1 MERDGNGAKKHYWAF
16 VSYSSKDRKWGQW
29 LHNRLENYPIPR
41 EFQDT
46 EISGGLRLGKNLRP
60 CFRDRDELSGS
71 SELGPAIQRALENTS
86 YLIVLC
92 SPNSARSSWVNKEI
106 EDFKA
111 MKGSGNILA
120 LILEGEPNATSNP
133 AVPDELECFPPALR
147 YPEEPL
153 AGDLRKEGD
162 GKERGFLK
170 ILSGVAQLDFDLLYR
185 RHERA
190 QRRKRITLGAVATA
204 VIVTLAGLSTF
215 AFQQKSV
222 AQHQTHIAKER
233 EKEAS
238 YERDQARKTLARFYT
253 ERALAGDK
261 PYESLSW
268 LVKACAI
275 DPAVYSNPQIASRAA
290 EWIGP
295 WPAPDLCLGT
305 NILENPSDSFS
316 AALTAHSRTLG
327 KSAIQTGPRSW
338 DLIDWKAKKLVGSF
352 EFAESLESIHHREG
366 ETFFILLG
374 ARGMEIRSW
383 DDGRSLYRL
392 PNAASRLEI
401 APVMGGVFFSNFDYK
416 TKSTRL
422 SFVSGENGKFVEQIV
437 ADVEGECGRI
447 SGTTSKGVPALFVI
461 CEKDKDEPRSL
472 LGFARSGS
480 PAEWK
485 KQELIPPA
493 DFSPLYFNGVE
504 GLPDDSLL
512 ITQANKQPTLLFQP
526 ANPAFVPLPG
536 QGNAIGFIGN
546 TETNDIDLI
555 VAAWT
560 EGGRGC
566 TISRRSMQT
575 GEDLTLLAGASLG
588 SPTFC
593 EKGRAIA
600 AWDEEK
606 RELAYRPLDGEAVT
620 FPLSP
625 PPAWPYISVSEISEV
640 RPNLLLINAF
650 AGKKSVFLLADLT
663 AKGGNVY
670 HFGTAPEFLACLD
683 AVPSENGF
691 AVTALTHKG
700 RSISYFER
708 LLTTPDALGKQPTKI
723 WQAPGKIG
731 WLGITGDGK
740 ETALVTR
747 EENSR
752 QEFARV
758 APGSENPAWHETTWR
773 GGSGLNSSDRVNI
786 LPGGG
791 MAISTIEALQ
801 IIDPNGNLISNLDS
815 DFFAVIQSGE
825 GQALLSQAEG
835 KLSMSEQAD
844 KEPRWSIP
852 FPDSIQVAVQTSQSE
867 PIRILSTD
875 HSIGYDG
882 EPDKF
887 TITLSSIN
895 PSDGNRTTATLRI
908 TGDKSEEYSGY
919 GSSYLLLPGQHPR
932 ILARL
937 GSGGGGSKGLI
948 LEPSGSELRAT
959 LQWQIDT
966 SGLIDACVPFPDG
979 SFITGE
985 LVPGEAV
992 ARFNH
997 YRKREEEWTSQSLP
1011 VTASNG
1017 TANIFPNPSG
1027 KACVILIGETSS
1039 LYSLSDHSRIG
1050 SDLKLP
1056 GEYAMISPSDRVVWA
1071 ETGEYFYLCDGNSIH
1086 EFSASTGLHLRKL
1099 EAHSRYDRE
1108 NQNPNVEHFAL
1119 SADARWLTSSDS
1131 LGKIITSLIRET
1143 PPALK
1148 SLESQSQHLGGLRIT
1163 ENDDIAAW
1171 HPPAFPKDR

>member
-1 MERDGNGAKKHYWAF
+1 MAQENKAGEKHYWAF

-29 LHNRLENYPIPR
+29 LHKRLENYPIPR
-41 EFQDT
+41 ELQGT
-46 EISGGLRLGKNLRP
+46 EISGGRSLGKNLRP

-71 SELGPAIQRALENTS
+71 SELGPAIQKALQNTS

-92 SPNSARSSWVNKEI
+92 SPNSARSAWVNKEI

-111 MKGSGNILA
+111 MKGSANILA
-120 LILEGEPNATSNP
+120 LILEGVPNATSNP
-133 AVPDELECFPPALR
+133 AIPDERECFPPALR

-170 ILSGVAQLDFDLLYR
+170 ILAGVAQLDFDRLYR

-190 QRRKRITLGAVATA
+190 QRRNRITLATIATA
-204 VIVTLAGLSTF
+204 IIVSLAGLATF

-222 AQHQTHIAKER
+222 AQQQTLIAKER

-268 LVKACAI
+268 LVKACGI
-275 DPAVYSNPQIASRAA
+275 DPAVYSNPQVASRAA

-316 AALTAHSRTLG
+316 AALTAHSRALG

-338 DLIDWKAKKLVGSF
+338 DLIDWKSKKLVGSF
-352 EFAESLESIHHREG
+352 EFGETMKSIHHREG

-374 ARGMEIRSW
+374 LSGMEIRSW

-392 PNAASRLEI
+392 PNTASQLEI
-401 APVMGGVFFSNFDYK
+401 APIQGGVFFSNYDYK

-422 SFVSGENGKFVEQIV
+422 TFVSEENGDFVEHIV

-447 SGTTSKGVPALFVI
+447 AGTISDGVPALFVI
-461 CEKDKDEPRSL
+461 CEKGRDEPRSL
-472 LGFARSGS
+472 LGFVQSGS

-485 KQELIPPA
+485 KQELTPPA
-493 DFSPLYFNGVE
+493 DFSPLYFSDAD
-504 GLPDDSLL
+504 GLPEDSLL
-512 ITQANKQPTLLFQP
+512 ISQANRQTLLFRP
-526 ANPAFVPLPG
+526 ANSTFVPLLG
-536 QGNAIGFIGN
+536 EGSILGFARN
-546 TETNDIDLI
+546 TGTNDIQPI
-555 VAAWT
+555 VAIWA

-566 TISRRSMQT
+566 TVSQRSMQT
-575 GEDLTLLAGASLG
+575 GEDLTFLSGSSLG
-588 SPTFC
+588 SPIFC

-606 RELAYRPLDGEAVT
+606 KELVYRPLNGEAVT
-620 FPLSP
+620 FPLNP
-625 PPAWPYISVSEISEV
+625 PPAWPYLAVSEISEV
-640 RPNLLLINAF
+640 RPNLLLINAW
-650 AGKKSVFLLADLT
+650 AGNKKVFFLADLT
-663 AKGGNVY
+663 DKNGNVY
-670 HFGTAPEFLACLD
+670 HFGSAPDSETCLD
-683 AVPSENGF
+683 AVPSDNGF

-700 RSISYFER
+700 RSISYFNR
-708 LLTTPDALGKQPTKI
+708 LLTTPDALEKQPTRI

-731 WLGITGDGK
+731 WLGITGDGM

-747 EENSR
+747 EESSR
-752 QEFARV
+752 QEV
-758 APGSENPAWHETTWR
+758 ALVSPESGNPAWHETTWR
-773 GGSGLNSSDRVNI
+773 GGYELSGSEKVNI
-786 LPGGG
+786 LPNGG

-801 IIDPNGNLISNLDS
+801 QIDPKGNLISDVKS
-815 DFFAVIQSGE
+815 DFSTVIHIGE
-825 GQALLSQAEG
+825 SHALLSQAEG
-835 KLSMSEQAD
+835 KLTLSAQPD
-844 KEPRWSIP
+844 NKPRWSIP
-852 FPDSIQVAVQTSQSE
+852 FPDRIQQTSQSD

-875 HSIGYDG
+875 RSIGYGG

-887 TITLSSIN
+887 TVTLSFIN
-895 PSDGNRTTATLRI
+895 PSDGNRTTATLPI
-908 TGDKSEEYSGY
+908 TGEKSEEYSGY
-919 GSSYLLLPGQHPR
+919 GCSYLLLPGQHPR
-932 ILARL
+932 ILAIL
-937 GSGGGGSKGLI
+937 GSGAGVSKGLI
-948 LEPSGSELRAT
+948 LEPSGSGLRET

-966 SGLIDACVPFPDG
+966 SGLVDACVPFPDG
-979 SFITGE
+979 SFITRE

-997 YRKREEEWTSQSLP
+997 HQKREEEWISHSLP

-1027 KACVILIGETSS
+1027 KACVILIGETSF

-1071 ETGEYFYLCDGNSIH
+1071 ETGEYFYLGDGNSIH

-1099 EAHSRYDRE
+1099 EAHSRYNRE
-1108 NQNPNVEHFAL
+1108 NENPRVEHFAL
-1119 SADARWLTSSDS
+1119 SPDARWLTSSDS

-1148 SLESQSQHLGGLRIT
+1148 TLESQSHHLGGLRIN
-1163 ENDDIAAW
+1163 ENDDITAW
-1171 HPPAFPKDR
+1171 LPPAFPKDR